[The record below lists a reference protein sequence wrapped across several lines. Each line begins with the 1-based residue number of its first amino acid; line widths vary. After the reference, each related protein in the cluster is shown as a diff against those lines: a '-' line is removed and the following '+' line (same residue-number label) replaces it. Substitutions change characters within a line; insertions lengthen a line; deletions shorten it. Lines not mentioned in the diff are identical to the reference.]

1 MCTIHCQRLSSCL
14 HYLSTT
20 ACLSTDPIPHQL
32 TPSTI
37 KQNSNRHILLQN
49 ENGPC
54 PLLAAANA
62 LLLRGDCQLPPDCI
76 SSNVASLDDLSNM
89 LAEQALLKTNSFHL
103 HELLTIF
110 PTLQDGM
117 DVNPKFT
124 CGVSGMEY
132 TAQLTAFEMLNIQ
145 MVHGWLLDPQDQK
158 LKIIIGSRT
167 YNELIELVVMGKEA
181 EGQLDA
187 ILQKKKQAAPALVEE
202 TAVEVS
208 KDGTPPSFETT
219 GVIAATNGEAL
230 PTTAA
235 PSASSSKPNLEEQ
248 ATTGALI
255 DSFLQSTSHQL
266 TTYGLYELY
275 NHVEP
280 DTLCVFFRNN
290 HFCTM
295 TKHDGVLYM
304 LVTDLGYAN
313 VPEIMWEKLDAINGD
328 TEYMTP
334 SFTKATLKSDL
345 LPPTSGPSPERMLAN
360 RNQND
365 YDYQVALH
373 LSKGGGT
380 TDGVDNVS
388 QEQHSIA
395 AATEA
400 SLLEQYSNGSGNN
413 GNGAGTIINIPKS
426 QEETDRLTA
435 QQLQAELNGPPE
447 SASIALAR
455 QLQQEEYQRVGS
467 NGGRAR
473 TAAANTRT
481 QAEKSSCVMS

>member
-1 MCTIHCQRLSSCL
+1 MAYRLKSVR
-14 HYLSTT
+14 Y
-20 ACLSTDPIPHQL
+20 
-32 TPSTI
+32 
-37 KQNSNRHILLQN
+37 QNSNRHILLQN

-76 SSNVASLDDLSNM
+76 AGNVVSLDDLSNM

-132 TAQLTAFEMLNIQ
+132 TSQLTAFEMLNIQ
-145 MVHGWLLDPQDQK
+145 MVHGWLLDPQDEK
-158 LKIIIGSRT
+158 LQIIIGSRT

-187 ILQKKKQAAPALVEE
+187 ILQKKKQNESSMTAPALVEE

-208 KDGTPPSFETT
+208 KDGTPSFET
-219 GVIAATNGEAL
+219 GVIATMLLPNGETL
-230 PTTAA
+230 PTAAA

-380 TDGVDNVS
+380 DGVDNVS

-400 SLLEQYSNGSGNN
+400 SLLEQYSNGGNN
-413 GNGAGTIINIPKS
+413 GNGGTIINIPKS
-426 QEETDRLTA
+426 QEESDRLTA
-435 QQLQAELNGPPE
+435 QQLQAELDGPPE

-473 TAAANTRT
+473 TAANTRT
-481 QAEKSSCVMS
+481 QAEKSSCVIS